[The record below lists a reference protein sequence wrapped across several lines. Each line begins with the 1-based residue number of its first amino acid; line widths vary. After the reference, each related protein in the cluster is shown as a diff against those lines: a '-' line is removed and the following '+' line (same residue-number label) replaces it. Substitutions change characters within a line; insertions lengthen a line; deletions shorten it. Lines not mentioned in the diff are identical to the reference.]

1 MNMKK
6 FILILFFN
14 LFFFSSSFA
23 DIDKTINEGIEKE
36 FEDYKESLEKFK
48 NKIVKLKEQDL
59 NKAKIIDQSLSELKQ
74 LLSFTENNLDLNKQE
89 QLLDSLKVIDKYLGD
104 ISKVIPNEFSKE
116 ASEEDNENIDE
127 NTLKVMTN
135 IGTSMK
141 SKRAKKTSEI
151 LISMNSLEQNGLN
164 VYSLN
169 QKLIDLDVST
179 IGLNEINA
187 ALNSENVI
195 LNVGDRKE
203 TIDNLKT
210 GGLKD
215 EDLVKIIDPPVVRP
229 VLPPQ
234 DPIQPEPPIDDPG
247 PVLPPDDPIVPGP
260 PAELPPYQDLDPNT
274 DRLRDFA
281 TLRTLQNYDYSWEKN
296 DYRISVGR
304 PVDEALEVQQSVYDE
319 AIKFGFSEDR
329 ANMLA
334 NNAYSAYYDMW
345 FHGSEIA
352 EQTRAAGGS
361 WEEADEALEKWLLD
375 PNNRYN
381 EWALNFYK
389 VDEGDEDE
397 YLPNPDALKDW
408 FSKIGDG
415 QIEAYELSKDRLDK
429 EAMARTVSYL
439 TQDFMTGQGD
449 GEGDPYAEADEV
461 NEFVRN
467 LALDKGF
474 TDEQANILGKNAAST
489 YLDIWLDGTYVM
501 EKALAAGLTYAE
513 ADQAVE
519 RWAVSGE
526 HGYNEWFE
534 RWGEADPEKDW
545 MPDVN
550 TFGAYLDGI
559 KGNTI
564 ELRDPSEIRK
574 DIEVSMKVYENLS
587 YNTDTLQWE
596 GDVFSEADKVS
607 QAFYDRAIEIGL
619 TEDQARVIQ
628 INNRN
633 AYIDT
638 WMEGTYVYQ
647 EKIYEGYS
655 SEEADQYV
663 DSWFNQSRYND
674 YWTSNESSWNI
685 EIIED
690 DEGNITVVVRPLT
703 LEERIQMGENQQ
715 KLKVL
720 GDVNIDKLDKLKEN
734 VTEQVILKDEV
745 GISAEAL
752 ADAGISKEDFEEFKE
767 ATAAVGNTIS
777 IIGGELKQ
785 LNIFGEVMADPEILT
800 AAQEAA
806 RDAAAEAGQAL
817 AAANDADAGGGNA
830 SGMPNDPNPGN
841 AHEQPPHKAC
851 EGDCD

>member
-1 MNMKK
+1 MTMKK
-6 FILILFFN
+6 FILILFLNFF
-14 LFFFSSSFA
+14 LFSNSIA
-23 DIDKTINEGIEKE
+23 DIDKIINESIEKE
-36 FEDYKESLEKFK
+36 FEDYKKNLEKFK
-48 NKIVKLKEQDL
+48 IRIDKFKEQDL
-59 NKAKIIDQSLSELKQ
+59 NEVKKIDQSLIELNQ

-89 QLLDSLKVIDKYLGD
+89 ELLDSLKVIDKYLGD
-104 ISKVIPNEFSKE
+104 ISKVIPNQFSRV
-116 ASEEDNENIDE
+116 ASAEDNESIDE

-141 SKRAKKTSEI
+141 SKKAKKTSDI
-151 LISMNSLEQNGLN
+151 LISMNNLEQNGLN
-164 VYSLN
+164 VYSVN

-187 ALNSENVI
+187 ALNLENAN
-195 LNVGDRKE
+195 LNEGDRKE
-203 TIDNLKT
+203 TIDNLKKP
-210 GGLKD
+210 GGPKD
-215 EDLVKIIDPPVVRP
+215 GDLAKIIDPPVIRP
-229 VLPPQ
+229 
-234 DPIQPEPPIDDPG
+234 DPPI
-247 PVLPPDDPIVPGP
+247 DPIVPIDPIPPKDPIVPEP
-260 PAELPPYQDLDPNT
+260 PAELPSYQDLDPNK
-274 DRLRDFA
+274 DRLEDFA

-304 PVDEALEVQQSVYDE
+304 PVDEALEVQKSVYDE
-319 AIKFGFSEDR
+319 AIEFGFSEDR

-361 WEEADEALEKWLLD
+361 WEEADKALEKWLLD
-375 PNNRYN
+375 PENTYN
-381 EWALNFYK
+381 EWALNFYR

-397 YLPNPDALKDW
+397 YLPNPDALKEW

-415 QIEAYELSKDRLDK
+415 PIDAYELSQDRLDK

-439 TQDFMTGQGD
+439 TQDFMPGQGE

-461 NEFVRN
+461 KDFVRN

-474 TDEQANILGKNAAST
+474 TNEQADILGRNAAST

-501 EKALAAGLTYAE
+501 EKALAAGLSYAE

-526 HGYNEWFE
+526 HGYNDWFE

-545 MPDVN
+545 MPDEN
-550 TFGAYLDGI
+550 TYGAYLDSIIGT
-559 KGNTI
+559 TI

-574 DIEVSMKVYENLS
+574 DIEVSMKVYENLN

-596 GDVFSEADKVS
+596 GDVFSEADQVS

-619 TEDQARVIQ
+619 TEDQARAIQ

-655 SEEADQYV
+655 SEEADQLV
-663 DSWFNQSRYND
+663 DSWFDQSRYND
-674 YWTSNESSWNI
+674 YWSSNENNWGIVI
-685 EIIED
+685 EED
-690 DEGNITVVVRPLT
+690 DEGNITVVIRPLT
-703 LEERIQMGENQQ
+703 VEEKIQMKEQNNLDT
-715 KLKVL
+715 KLKADSKVS
-720 GDVNIDKLDKLKEN
+720 GQVEK
-734 VTEQVILKDEV
+734 QVILKDEV
-745 GISAEAL
+745 GISSEAL
-752 ADAGISKEDFEEFKE
+752 ADVGISKEEFDEFKE
-767 ATAAVGNTIS
+767 ATAVGNSIA

-785 LNIFGEVMADPEILT
+785 LNIFGEVMADPEILS

-817 AAANDADAGGGNA
+817 AAANDAEAGGADPGA
-830 SGMPNDPNPGN
+830 PRIENDPNAGTCLGCKYIDP
-841 AHEQPPHKAC
+841 
-851 EGDCD
+851 EGED

>member
-1 MNMKK
+1 MKK
-6 FILILFFN
+6 FILILFLNFF
-14 LFFFSSSFA
+14 LFSNSIA
-23 DIDKTINEGIEKE
+23 DIDKIINESIEKE
-36 FEDYKESLEKFK
+36 FEDYKKNLEKFK
-48 NKIVKLKEQDL
+48 IRIDKFKEQDL
-59 NKAKIIDQSLSELKQ
+59 NEVKKIDQSLIELNQ

-89 QLLDSLKVIDKYLGD
+89 ELLDSLKVIDKYLGD
-104 ISKVIPNEFSKE
+104 ISKVIPNQFSRV
-116 ASEEDNENIDE
+116 ASAEDNESIDE

-141 SKRAKKTSEI
+141 SKKAKKTSDI
-151 LISMNSLEQNGLN
+151 LISMNNLEQNGLN
-164 VYSLN
+164 VYSVN

-187 ALNSENVI
+187 ALNLENAN
-195 LNVGDRKE
+195 LNEGDRKE
-203 TIDNLKT
+203 TIDNLKKP
-210 GGLKD
+210 GGPKD
-215 EDLVKIIDPPVVRP
+215 GDLAKIIDPPVIRP
-229 VLPPQ
+229 
-234 DPIQPEPPIDDPG
+234 DPPI
-247 PVLPPDDPIVPGP
+247 DPIVPIDPIPPKDPIVPEP
-260 PAELPPYQDLDPNT
+260 PAELPSYQDLDPNK
-274 DRLRDFA
+274 DRLEDFA
-281 TLRTLQNYDYSWEKN
+281 TLRTLQNYDYSWERN

-329 ANMLA
+329 ANKLA

-408 FSKIGDG
+408 FAKIGDG
-415 QIEAYELSKDRLDK
+415 PIDSYELSKDRLDK

-449 GEGDPYAEADEV
+449 GEGDPYTEADEV

-467 LALDKGF
+467 LALNKGF
-474 TDEQANILGKNAAST
+474 TDQQANILGKNAAST

-501 EKALAAGLTYAE
+501 EKALAAGLSYAE

-526 HGYNEWFE
+526 HGYNDWFE

-545 MPDVN
+545 MPDPN
-550 TFGAYLDGI
+550 TYGAYLDSLIGT
-559 KGNTI
+559 TI
-564 ELRDPSEIRK
+564 ELRNPSEIRK
-574 DIEVSMKVYENLS
+574 DIEVSMKVYENLN
-587 YNTDTLQWE
+587 YNTDTLEWE
-596 GDVFSEADKVS
+596 GDVFSEADQVS

-619 TEDQARVIQ
+619 TEEQARVIQ

-655 SEEADQYV
+655 SEEADKEV
-663 DSWFNQSRYND
+663 ESWFNQSRYND
-674 YWTSNESSWNI
+674 YWTSNENNWNI
-685 EIIED
+685 EIVED

-703 LEERIQMGENQQ
+703 LEEKIQMGEKQ
-715 KLKVL
+715 KKLQVL
-720 GDVNIDKLDKLKEN
+720 GDVNTDKLDKLKEN

-745 GISAEAL
+745 GISSEAL
-752 ADAGISKEDFEEFKE
+752 ADVGISKEEFDEFKE
-767 ATAAVGNTIS
+767 ATAVGNSIA

-785 LNIFGEVMADPEILT
+785 LNIFGEVMADPEILS

-817 AAANDADAGGGNA
+817 AAANDAEAGGADPGA
-830 SGMPNDPNPGN
+830 PRIENDPNAGTCLGCKYIDP
-841 AHEQPPHKAC
+841 
-851 EGDCD
+851 EGED

>member
-1 MNMKK
+1 MTMKK
-6 FILILFFN
+6 FLLILFFN
-14 LFFFSSSFA
+14 LFLLSNSIA
-23 DIDKTINEGIEKE
+23 DVDKIINKSIEKE
-36 FEDYKESLEKFK
+36 FEDYKKNLEKFK
-48 NKIVKLKEQDL
+48 IRIDKLKEQDL
-59 NKAKIIDQSLSELKQ
+59 NEAKKIDQSLLELNQ

-89 QLLDSLKVIDKYLGD
+89 ELLDSLKVIDKYLGD
-104 ISKVIPNEFSKE
+104 ISKVIPNEFSRA
-116 ASEEDNENIDE
+116 ASEGDNESIDE

-141 SKRAKKTSEI
+141 SKRAKKTSDI

-164 VYSLN
+164 VYSVN

-179 IGLNEINA
+179 IGLNEINV
-187 ALNSENVI
+187 ALNSENAN
-195 LNVGDRKE
+195 LNEGDRKE
-203 TIDNLKT
+203 TIDNLKKP
-210 GGLKD
+210 GGPKD
-215 EDLVKIIDPPVVRP
+215 DDLAKIIDPPVVRP
-229 VLPPQ
+229 ELPPQ
-234 DPIQPEPPIDDPG
+234 DPIQPE
-247 PVLPPDDPIVPGP
+247 P
-260 PAELPPYQDLDPNT
+260 PAELPPYQDLDPSK
-274 DRLRDFA
+274 DRLKDFA

-319 AIKFGFSEDR
+319 AIRFGFSEDR

-361 WEEADEALEKWLLD
+361 WEEADKALEKWLLD
-375 PNNRYN
+375 PENRYN
-381 EWALNFYK
+381 EWALNFYR

-397 YLPNPDALKDW
+397 YLPNPDALKEW

-415 QIEAYELSKDRLDK
+415 PIDAYELSKDRLDK

-439 TQDFMTGQGD
+439 TQDFMQGQGE

-474 TDEQANILGKNAAST
+474 TDEQANILGRNAAST

-501 EKALAAGLTYAE
+501 EKALAAGLSYTD

-519 RWAVSGE
+519 RWAISGE
-526 HGYNEWFE
+526 HGYNDWFE

-545 MPDVN
+545 MPDEN
-550 TFGAYLDGI
+550 TYGAYLDSIIGT
-559 KGNTI
+559 TI

-574 DIEVSMKVYENLS
+574 DIEVSMRVYENLN

-596 GDVFSEADKVS
+596 GGVFSEADQIS

-619 TEDQARVIQ
+619 TEDQAIAIQ
-628 INNRN
+628 RNNRN

-638 WMEGTYVYQ
+638 WMEGTYIYQ

-663 DSWFNQSRYND
+663 ESWFDQSRYNS
-674 YWTSNESSWNI
+674 YWTTNEDNWGI
-685 EIIED
+685 EIEED
-690 DEGNITVVVRPLT
+690 DEGNITVVIRPLT
-703 LEERIQMGENQQ
+703 LEEKIEMKEQNNLDT
-715 KLKVL
+715 KLKADSKVS
-720 GDVNIDKLDKLKEN
+720 VQVEK
-734 VTEQVILKDEV
+734 QVILKDEV
-745 GISAEAL
+745 GISSEAL
-752 ADAGISKEDFEEFKE
+752 ADVGISKEEFDEFKE
-767 ATAAVGNTIS
+767 ATAVGNSIA

-785 LNIFGEVMADPEILT
+785 LNIFGEVMADPTVLS

-817 AAANDADAGGGNA
+817 AAANDDATPGPDPGAPTIPNQAPG
-830 SGMPNDPNPGN
+830 SGCDPGPNDD
-841 AHEQPPHKAC
+841 QC
-851 EGDCD
+851 

>member
-1 MNMKK
+1 MKK
-6 FILILFFN
+6 FLLILFFN
-14 LFFFSSSFA
+14 LFLLSNSIA
-23 DIDKTINEGIEKE
+23 DVDKIINKSIEKE
-36 FEDYKESLEKFK
+36 FEDYKKNLEKFK
-48 NKIVKLKEQDL
+48 IRIDKLKEQDL
-59 NKAKIIDQSLSELKQ
+59 NEAKKIDQSLLELNQ

-89 QLLDSLKVIDKYLGD
+89 ELLDSLKVIDKYLGD
-104 ISKVIPNEFSKE
+104 ISKVIPNEFSRA
-116 ASEEDNENIDE
+116 ASEGDNESIDE

-141 SKRAKKTSEI
+141 SKRAKKTSDI

-164 VYSLN
+164 VYSVN

-187 ALNSENVI
+187 ALNSENAN
-195 LNVGDRKE
+195 LNEGDRKE
-203 TIDNLKT
+203 TIDNLKKP
-210 GGLKD
+210 GGPKD
-215 EDLVKIIDPPVVRP
+215 DDLAKIIDPPVVRP
-229 VLPPQ
+229 ELPPQ
-234 DPIQPEPPIDDPG
+234 DPIQPE
-247 PVLPPDDPIVPGP
+247 P
-260 PAELPPYQDLDPNT
+260 PAELPPYQDLDPSK
-274 DRLRDFA
+274 DRLKDFA

-319 AIKFGFSEDR
+319 AIRFGFSEDR

-361 WEEADEALEKWLLD
+361 WEEADKALEKWLLD
-375 PNNRYN
+375 PENRYN
-381 EWALNFYK
+381 EWALNFYR

-397 YLPNPDALKDW
+397 YLPNPDALKEW

-415 QIEAYELSKDRLDK
+415 PIDAYELSKDRLDK

-439 TQDFMTGQGD
+439 TQDFMQGQGE

-474 TDEQANILGKNAAST
+474 TDEQANILGRNAAST

-501 EKALAAGLTYAE
+501 EKALAAGLSYTD

-519 RWAVSGE
+519 RWAISGE
-526 HGYNEWFE
+526 HGYNDWFE

-545 MPDVN
+545 MPDEN
-550 TFGAYLDGI
+550 TYGAYLDSIIGT
-559 KGNTI
+559 TI

-574 DIEVSMKVYENLS
+574 DIEVSMRVYENLN

-596 GDVFSEADKVS
+596 GGVFSEADQIS

-619 TEDQARVIQ
+619 TEDQAIAIQ
-628 INNRN
+628 RNNRN

-638 WMEGTYVYQ
+638 WMEGTYIYQ

-663 DSWFNQSRYND
+663 ESWFDQSRYNS
-674 YWTSNESSWNI
+674 YWTTNEDNWGI
-685 EIIED
+685 EIEED
-690 DEGNITVVVRPLT
+690 DEGNITVVIRPLT
-703 LEERIQMGENQQ
+703 LEEKIEMKEQNNLDT
-715 KLKVL
+715 KLKADSKVS
-720 GDVNIDKLDKLKEN
+720 VQVEK
-734 VTEQVILKDEV
+734 QVILKDEV
-745 GISAEAL
+745 GISSEAL
-752 ADAGISKEDFEEFKE
+752 ADVGISKEEFDEFKE
-767 ATAAVGNTIS
+767 ATAVGNSIA

-785 LNIFGEVMADPEILT
+785 LNIFGEVMADPTVLS

-817 AAANDADAGGGNA
+817 AAANDDATPGPDPGAPTIPNQAPG
-830 SGMPNDPNPGN
+830 SGCDPGPNDD
-841 AHEQPPHKAC
+841 QC
-851 EGDCD
+851 